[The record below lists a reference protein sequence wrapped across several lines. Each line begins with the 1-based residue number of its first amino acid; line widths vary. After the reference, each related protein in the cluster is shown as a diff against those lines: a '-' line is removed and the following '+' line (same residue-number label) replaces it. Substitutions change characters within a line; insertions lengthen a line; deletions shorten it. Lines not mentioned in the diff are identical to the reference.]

1 MYLSNQR
8 RSEDHAR
15 QSVGYGLRSRN
26 KWRKDRIAAAYADL
40 DDGDKEVIDDC
51 AEQLWMNTKLGAAGA
66 LQCVAALGMF
76 LVENPRIYAQLTGG
90 DGEHKD
96 DAQTETP

>member
-15 QSVGYGLRSRN
+15 HSVGYGYTSRN
-26 KWRKDRIAAAYADL
+26 KWRKDRIRAAYEKL
-40 DDGDKEVIDDC
+40 DYGDKVVIDDC
-51 AEQLWMNTKLGAAGA
+51 AEQLWINTKLGKEGA

-76 LVENPRIYAQLTGG
+76 LVENPRYYAQLTGG
-90 DGEHKD
+90 DYDKD
-96 DAQTETP
+96 DSQTETP